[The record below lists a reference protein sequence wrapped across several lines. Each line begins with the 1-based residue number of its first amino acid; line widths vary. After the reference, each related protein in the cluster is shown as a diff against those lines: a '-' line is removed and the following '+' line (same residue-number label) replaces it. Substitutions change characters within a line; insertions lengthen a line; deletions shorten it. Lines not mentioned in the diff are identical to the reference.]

1 MRWDLIVAFWIGAS
15 WGAVLMAWWC
25 SVAVVRE
32 MTPEE
37 LEPLEPPRELTPEQ
51 SAAIVRM
58 RAALP
63 AHVVDRLEDEAQR
76 RLRRAKDL
84 AVITRGRAS

>member
-15 WGAVLMAWWC
+15 WGAVVMAWWC

-32 MTPEE
+32 IAPGE
-37 LEPLEPPRELTPEQ
+37 LEPLEPARELTPEQ
-51 SAAIVRM
+51 GAALERM
-58 RAALP
+58 RDGLP
-63 AHVVDRLEDEAQR
+63 VHVVDQLEDEAQR

-84 AVITRGRAS
+84 AVVARRRIS